1 MPRGMF
7 PAATEQKGTGA
18 LGLIAYWP
26 VALAAG
32 LRLAVWLMLPANR
45 FACDEQSYYR
55 QAQPS

>member
-1 MPRGMF
+1 MF